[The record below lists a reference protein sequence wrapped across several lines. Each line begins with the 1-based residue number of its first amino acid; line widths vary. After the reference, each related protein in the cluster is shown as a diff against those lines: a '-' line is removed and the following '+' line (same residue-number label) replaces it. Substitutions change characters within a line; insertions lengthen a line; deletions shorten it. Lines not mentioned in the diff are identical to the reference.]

1 MHPPRPSRPPTRTVS
16 RERSPGLAAFQAAR
30 ACGLP
35 ALEATALALAA
46 EAAHAPHARRKRHVR
61 DALALGLSSRACRAR
76 YGAHLD
82 AMADRGL
89 DLDGAITATACQL
102 RRERAR
108 RDRVLQLGYPAP
120 PRLPLMVLDELRLL
134 LRYLRRRDPS
144 RLSEILAP
152 EPGALAAE

>member
-1 MHPPRPSRPPTRTVS
+1 MHPPRPRTRTVW
-16 RERSPGLAAFQAAR
+16 RERSPGLAAFHAAR
-30 ACGLP
+30 ARGLP

-82 AMADRGL
+82 ALTDRGL
-89 DLDGAITATACQL
+89 DLDGAITAAVCEL
-102 RRERAR
+102 HRERAR

-120 PRLPLMVLDELRLL
+120 PRLALMVLDELRLL